1 MAGTTRLPQWELKM
15 FSNNLITKIV
25 MKMYKI
31 SRNEIDLTDYSRNE
45 VRWQRRVAGGVPPTC
60 GERVRDI
67 GARAPQQTAY
77 WTCYVGV
84 CAAMYQHK
92 HRYEG
97 RYVHRTYL
105 NVHRYAVCDRAPR
118 TIKF

>member
-1 MAGTTRLPQWELKM
+1 M
-15 FSNNLITKIV
+15 FIRSLDKYGV
-25 MKMYKI
+25 
-31 SRNEIDLTDYSRNE
+31 RVVELTDYSRNE
-45 VRWQRRVAGGVPPTC
+45 VAQAGGGRHATDR

-92 HRYEG
+92 HRYV
-97 RYVHRTYL
+97 YLYTYISVYLTKGARDKLLYAHKVTL
-105 NVHRYAVCDRAPR
+105 NNYFVRDMYPPD
-118 TIKF
+118 IFLFIDIFL